1 MDAQHAFKLGFASV
15 LAEHR
20 VSPVDLVGACHKLAA
35 ADFVGKVAPLSTG
48 LSLALPLGIGHATG
62 STAERL
68 LSEELDSPED
78 VRKQYL
84 IKRLRQLVDAEKAK
98 QHNRLVSKAMQS

>member
-1 MDAQHAFKLGFASV
+1 
-15 LAEHR
+15 
-20 VSPVDLVGACHKLAA
+20 
-35 ADFVGKVAPLSTG
+35 
-48 LSLALPLGIGHATG
+48 
-62 STAERL
+62 L